1 MKVAAAM
8 LRQWYSENPARL
20 LQAALLQAERLTE
33 MAPQLEALRTKNAAL
48 RQQLEVKTKRIAQFE
63 EALQAAQRAAHRQ
76 AAPFRVEPQKRAV
89 APKRPGRKRGHPG
102 AFRHKPDHIDEDIE
116 VGLCSCP
123 YCGGTQFKD
132 QNAIE
137 QLIEDIP
144 PVRPHV
150 TRLTTYQATCVQ
162 CGQGVRS
169 EHPLQM
175 SLAIGAAGVHL
186 GPRALAL
193 AADLN
198 KAKGL
203 SMRKTCAVLRDCFGL
218 QLSSGGLSQALD
230 RLAAK
235 VKSQY
240 DALAIELRRAPVLH
254 SDETSWW
261 VAGPGWWLWVF
272 TTQLLTFYVVA
283 QSRGRE
289 LLSDILGKDF
299 GGILVSDCLA
309 IYDDATA
316 LQQKC
321 YAHHHKAIREAKA
334 LHPHQGEGFLCE
346 LEAMLRDG
354 VALQQHKALLNLETF
369 RDLRQGLEHK
379 AVLLLESSRSEPNEE
394 AVRKRLNK
402 QRDHLFTFLDHDG
415 VDATNNLAE
424 RQLRPAVIARKSACG
439 NKPQKRARTWQI
451 LTSLAATCAQ
461 RTTSFIAELA
471 RAAQIDWGSLPT
483 GSRLIGPGTDCAR
496 SGSGGGDF
504 VQYLAQGDPRGSS
517 AAWKKKDLSN
527 DAIASTKSARSIADI
542 QAPLGRATTRSL
554 ERVGASVG
562 MLKGASVGFGLV
574 KQ

>member
-1 MKVAAAM
+1 MNCSAAI
-8 LRQWYSENPARL
+8 LTQWRREDPDRL
-20 LQAALLQAERLTE
+20 VQAALSQPERLAE
-33 MAPQLEALRTKNAAL
+33 MPPQAEALRAQNAWL
-48 RQQLEVKTKRIAQFE
+48 HQQVEVKTKRIAE
-63 EALQAAQRAAHRQ
+63 LQAALEAAQRSAHRQ
-76 AAPFRVEPQKRAV
+76 AAPFRIEAQKRAA

-102 AFRHKPDHIDEDIE
+102 ACRRKPEQIDESLE
-116 VGLCSCP
+116 VQLCSCP
-123 YCGGTQFKD
+123 HCGGTQFKD
-132 QNAIE
+132 QNAVE

-150 TRLTTYQATCVQ
+150 TRLTTYHATCVG
-162 CGQGVRS
+162 CGQSVRS
-169 EHPLQM
+169 QHPLQM
-175 SLAIGAAGVHL
+175 SLAIGAAGVQL

-203 SMRKTCAVLRDCFGL
+203 PMRKTCAVLRDCFSL
-218 QLSSGGLSQALD
+218 QFSSGGLSQALD

-235 VKSQY
+235 VKPQY

-316 LQQKC
+316 LQHKC

-334 LHPHQGEGFLCE
+334 LHPQQGEGFLCE
-346 LEAMLRDG
+346 VEAMLRAA
-354 VALQQHKALLNLETF
+354 VALQQQKAELSTQTF
-369 RDLRQGLEHK
+369 SDLRQALERK
-379 AVLLLESSRSEPNEE
+379 AVQLLEPPRNEPNEE
-394 AVRKRLNK
+394 AVRNRPNK
-402 QRDHLFTFLDHDG
+402 QREHLYTFLDHDG

-424 RQLRPAVIARKSACG
+424 RQLRPAVIARKISCG
-439 NKPQKRARTWQI
+439 NKTQKGARTWQI

-461 RTTSFIAELA
+461 RTTSFIAQLA
-471 RAAQIDWGSLPT
+471 RAAPL
-483 GSRLIGPGTDCAR
+483 
-496 SGSGGGDF
+496 
-504 VQYLAQGDPRGSS
+504 QGR
-517 AAWKKKDLSN
+517 
-527 DAIASTKSARSIADI
+527 
-542 QAPLGRATTRSL
+542 
-554 ERVGASVG
+554 
-562 MLKGASVGFGLV
+562 
-574 KQ
+574 